1 MKGFGSTYW
10 CAYNNR
16 LIASY
21 KNYVG
26 ISLSVYMYCNIWC
39 FKLKV
44 YFPSSLRE
52 DSEIIYIQLLVLWTG
67 LNLYISLLN
76 KTRLMYG
83 RRAKMTAYDRCGW
96 CWWPSPCHQPLTVG
110 RRDACRF
117 CVPLLPLHCWSLL
130 GLCIQGSSTK
140 IQCKHYSS
148 T

>member
-44 YFPSSLRE
+44 FLVERRE
-52 DSEIIYIQLLVLWTG
+52 LLVFWTG

-76 KTRLMYG
+76 KTRLIYG
-83 RRAKMTAYDRCGW
+83 HRAKMTAYGRCGW
-96 CWWPSPCHQPLTVG
+96 CWWPCSCHQPLTLG
-110 RRDACRF
+110 RRDPCRF
-117 CVPLLPLHCWSLL
+117 CVPFLPLHRWSLL
-130 GLCIQGSSTK
+130 GLCIQGSWTK
-140 IQCKHYSS
+140 DPMQ
-148 T
+148 TLW